1 MPKNK
6 TVEKMSASSVSTARR
21 KAPVVAASASAIP
34 VKAAASKPR
43 AASTAKKKAV
53 TTATGDLLVLADSVA
68 NGHGTNGHVTPE
80 QIAQRAYFIWLE
92 RGCPSGTADQDWMD
106 AELQLGVHA

>member
-6 TVEKMSASSVSTARR
+6 TVEKVSASSVSTARR
-21 KAPVVAASASAIP
+21 KAPVLAASKSATP

-43 AASTAKKKAV
+43 AASTTKKKAISA
-53 TTATGDLLVLADSVA
+53 ATGDLLVLADSVA
-68 NGHGTNGHVTPE
+68 NSGANGHVTTE
-80 QIAQRAYFIWLE
+80 QIAQRAYFLWLE
-92 RGCPSGTADQDWMD
+92 RGCPQGTADQDWMD